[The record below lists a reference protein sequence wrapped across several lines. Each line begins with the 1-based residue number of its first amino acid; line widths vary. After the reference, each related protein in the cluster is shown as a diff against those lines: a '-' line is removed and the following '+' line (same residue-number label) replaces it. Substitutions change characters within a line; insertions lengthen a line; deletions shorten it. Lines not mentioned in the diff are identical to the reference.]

1 MESSSKR
8 PRAGQARWI
17 ARTTRTA
24 LALSAVTMV
33 AAVAA
38 TATVPAGAASTKKV
52 VVSTMTT
59 AKYGKVLTVKG
70 EAIYTLKPSATACTT
85 ACLKI
90 WPAVT
95 VPANVAGATAGH
107 GVSKS
112 ALGVTTGSGGIRQVT
127 YHGKPVYWFATD
139 TKGHVNGNVTDQWG
153 KWTVVVVGKHPSG
166 STSSGGSTAGSGG
179 ASF

>member
-1 MESSSKR
+1 MESTCER
-8 PRAGQARWI
+8 PRVGHARRI
-17 ARTTRTA
+17 ARATCAA
-24 LALSAVTMV
+24 LAMSALAATAIVGV
-33 AAVAA
+33 AAV
-38 TATVPAGAASTKKV
+38 VPAGAASTKKV

-70 EAIYTLKPSATACTT
+70 KAIYTLKPSATACTT

-95 VPANVAGATAGH
+95 VTASTAGATAGH
-107 GVSKS
+107 GVTKS
-112 ALGVTTGSGGIRQVT
+112 ALGVTTGSGGIHQVT

-153 KWTVVVVGKHPSG
+153 TWTVVVVGKHPSSG
-166 STSSGGSTAGSGG
+166 TSSGGSTAGSGG